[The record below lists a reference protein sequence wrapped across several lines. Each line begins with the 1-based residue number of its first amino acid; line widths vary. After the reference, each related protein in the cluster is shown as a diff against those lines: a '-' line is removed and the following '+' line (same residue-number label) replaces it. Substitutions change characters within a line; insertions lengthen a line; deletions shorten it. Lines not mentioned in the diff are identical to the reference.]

1 MTTPTK
7 NAPVV
12 AATTNEGQV
21 NQSHRKSKGIDMN
34 NATTGTDTFEW
45 PLSNNVTVTEKRGG
59 EVRVVV
65 TADRPFTP
73 SEAQDLVR
81 DLLRAQR
88 LIRDLFEPVPYQLT

>member
-21 NQSHRKSKGIDMN
+21 NQSHRKSKGIDMR
-34 NATTGTDTFEW
+34 NATTDMDALEW
-45 PLSNNVTVTEKRGG
+45 PVSNNVTVTEKGGG

-73 SEAQDLVR
+73 SEARNLVR
-81 DLLRAQR
+81 DLLSAQR
-88 LIRDLFEPVPYQLT
+88 LIQDLFEPVPYQLT